1 MGRGYDGANQGQLY
15 VPEARTAREKALR
28 AQTRRAATRTVA
40 GCVSTADDLRLLLDV
55 LGLNPDEGKTT
66 P

>member
-15 VPEARTAREKALR
+15 LPEARTEREKTLR

-40 GCVSTADDLRLLLDV
+40 GRAGTADDLRLLLDV
-55 LGLNPDEGKTT
+55 LGLNPNEGRT